1 MRRALAGEQSY
12 TAVLAFSDIL
22 AWQIICILEELEKKV
37 PKDCSVIGFDNIRFT
52 YPLRLTSISSSK
64 TTMARK
70 CVGILL
76 KQLEGKGDRKEQI
89 VLETGIVH
97 GDTVKKIGG

>member
-1 MRRALAGEQSY
+1 
-12 TAVLAFSDIL
+12 
-22 AWQIICILEELEKKV
+22 
-37 PKDCSVIGFDNIRFT
+37 
-52 YPLRLTSISSSK
+52 
-64 TTMARK
+64 MARK